1 MLTELT
7 TDKYRSWMGIGSFVF
22 WAVGISILPLIGYLI
37 PAWRM
42 FLLATAITAIP
53 VLFFWCCPR
62 ARERLSQYVNSWE
75 KAVLNVPGDGHC
87 IIYSLFVVLTE
98 QHIGVQIDSTSQ
110 LLNIIEVEIMN
121 NLDFYGPFL
130 GNIDMVKQW
139 RLYKEKGLYD
149 QDIVDLCLHA
159 VANCTGITVDVI
171 QATDHGIRNVVV
183 EPNKPGISSHR
194 TIHLTNSHDHYNPV
208 VSAQTKKNY
217 ECNPTLRQQLVIEHP
232 KNEKKHDE
240 KEDRYDYINPNLYID
255 SSSPLSLNNRYAA
268 LGDSSDDCFIV
279 EPHNKKCPHLSGNF
293 AAKSSTFDEQF
304 DLKDE
309 QINAID
315 QKSDASDKQSDASDK
330 RSTSNDDESH
340 SSDEESHS
348 SDEESH
354 SSDQESHSSD
364 ELSDPLRVIGNRT
377 YLNESVWEGWNTRML
392 KSCR

>member
-1 MLTELT
+1 
-7 TDKYRSWMGIGSFVF
+7 
-22 WAVGISILPLIGYLI
+22 
-37 PAWRM
+37 
-42 FLLATAITAIP
+42 
-53 VLFFWCCPR
+53 
-62 ARERLSQYVNSWE
+62 
-75 KAVLNVPGDGHC
+75 
-87 IIYSLFVVLTE
+87 
-98 QHIGVQIDSTSQ
+98 
-110 LLNIIEVEIMN
+110 MN

-240 KEDRYDYINPNLYID
+240 K
-255 SSSPLSLNNRYAA
+255 NNRYAA

-279 EPHNKKCPHLSGNF
+279 EPHNKKCPHLSGNV

-309 QINAID
+309 QSNAID
-315 QKSDASDKQSDASDK
+315 QQSDASDKQSNASDK
-330 RSTSNDDESH
+330 RSTSSDDESH

-354 SSDQESHSSD
+354 SSD
-364 ELSDPLRVIGNRT
+364 ELSNPLRVIGNRT
-377 YLNESVWEGWNTRML
+377 YLNESIWEGVEHQNVEKLPLNIDGTLIFKIKVPGDSNSMEAAKDGRQWQRYVPSSRKGFTGTRRIA
-392 KSCR
+392 KCSSTHQCPSKH

>member
-1 MLTELT
+1 MYLCVINDTCKCKFKKKIVL
-7 TDKYRSWMGIGSFVF
+7 
-22 WAVGISILPLIGYLI
+22 LIFNI
-37 PAWRM
+37 
-42 FLLATAITAIP
+42 
-53 VLFFWCCPR
+53 CPR
-62 ARERLSQYVNSWE
+62 AKERLSRYVNSWG
-75 KAVLNVPGDGHC
+75 KAVLDVPGDGHC

-98 QHIGVQIDSTSQ
+98 QHIDVQIDSKSQ

-208 VSAQTKKNY
+208 VSAQTKNY
-217 ECNPTLRQQLVIEHP
+217 ECNPTLRQQLVIKHP

-315 QKSDASDKQSDASDK
+315 QKRMQLIK
-330 RSTSNDDESH
+330 RVMQVINRVM
-340 SSDEESHS
+340 
-348 SDEESH
+348 
-354 SSDQESHSSD
+354 
-364 ELSDPLRVIGNRT
+364 RVINGVLQVMTRVIQVMKRVIQVMKRVIQVMNSAI
-377 YLNESVWEGWNTRML
+377 ESF
-392 KSCR
+392 K